1 MLLRLAVDRPAAV
14 PSVMLPLPPIF
25 FALAAPVM
33 AASPS
38 PVPQTS
44 PAPARSEYVEVTAK
58 GLHEE
63 AETIPAMVTVI
74 GGDEARARNAD
85 DLRAVLAG
93 VLGAGGA
100 ARGDN
105 WPARAAA
112 QVSGLKEFAAV
123 LLVVGGVPLG
133 GGFYPPHF
141 TLKLTDLDHV
151 D

>member
-85 DLRAVLAG
+85 DLRAALAG
-93 VLGAGGA
+93 VAGAGGA
-100 ARGDN
+100 PRGGTRPP
-105 WPARAAA
+105 PAGPALGGPE
-112 QVSGLKEFAAV
+112 GLGTF
-123 LLVVGGVPLG
+123 LPLG
-133 GGFYPPHF
+133 GAAPW
-141 TLKLTDLDHV
+141 
-151 D
+151 

>member
-85 DLRAVLAG
+85 DLRAALAG
-93 VLGAGGA
+93 VAGAGVA
-100 ARGDN
+100 PRGHRR
-105 WPARAAA
+105 PPGPVPP
-112 QVSGLKEFAAV
+112 VSGPEGIDALAPV
-123 LLVVGGVPLG
+123 LGGVPG
-133 GGFYPPHF
+133 GGA
-141 TLKLTDLDHV
+141 L
-151 D
+151 